1 MAMIMGATSM
11 GMMISTTP
19 LSLPQPPTISFEK
32 NASLSSVA
40 TFQCP
45 GLRKQMVVDR
55 DLQAKT
61 RSWRGIIV
69 QASSSTVQG
78 DSGTSTDESLD
89 AAVKAVEFTG
99 VHHVGLLCEN
109 TERSLEFYCGLLG
122 MCTRTIPLSS
132 ICQCFLSSSI

>member
-1 MAMIMGATSM
+1 LIEFS
-11 GMMISTTP
+11 
-19 LSLPQPPTISFEK
+19 LSAFMDDDAQEK

-45 GLRKQMVVDR
+45 RWRKPMVVDP

-61 RSWRGIIV
+61 RRSWRGIIV

-78 DSGTSTDESLD
+78 DRGTSTDESLD

-122 MCTRTIPLSS
+122 LSTCTIPLSS
-132 ICQCFLSSSI
+132 ICQCF

>member
-45 GLRKQMVVDR
+45 GWRKKMVVDP
-55 DLQAKT
+55 DFQAKT
-61 RSWRGIIV
+61 RRSWRGIIV

-78 DSGTSTDESLD
+78 DRGISTDESLD
-89 AAVKAVEFTG
+89 AAVKGNDVCVCVWVSSTF
-99 VHHVGLLCEN
+99 LLN
-109 TERSLEFYCGLLG
+109 VKKLFVLKQKHSTA
-122 MCTRTIPLSS
+122 TRVS
-132 ICQCFLSSSI
+132 IMFSKEVQ

>member
-1 MAMIMGATSM
+1 MAMIMGTTSM
-11 GMMISTTP
+11 GTMICTTH

-45 GLRKQMVVDR
+45 RWRKPMVVDP

-61 RSWRGIIV
+61 RRSWRGIIV

-78 DSGTSTDESLD
+78 DRGTSTDESLD
-89 AAVKAVEFTG
+89 AAVKGNDVCVCVCVCVSSKFLLNVKKLFVLKQKHCTASRVSILLSKEF
-99 VHHVGLLCEN
+99 
-109 TERSLEFYCGLLG
+109 
-122 MCTRTIPLSS
+122 
-132 ICQCFLSSSI
+132 Q

>member
-1 MAMIMGATSM
+1 MDDDA
-11 GMMISTTP
+11 
-19 LSLPQPPTISFEK
+19 QEK

-78 DSGTSTDESLD
+78 DRGTSTDESLD
-89 AAVKAVEFTG
+89 AAVKGNDVC
-99 VHHVGLLCEN
+99 VCVCVQH
-109 TERSLEFYCGLLG
+109 
-122 MCTRTIPLSS
+122 IPLE
-132 ICQCFLSSSI
+132 CQEALCSQTKTLHSN